1 MANSPCHDEHV
12 IYEIVKVKEGEAKI
26 DGYKVVN
33 GEKQFMG
40 TLLCGYRSA
49 EHELK
54 CAPKEGRPSDWRFE
68 IQDET
73 MRGTLVLPENKTPY
87 RKISLKRIRKG
98 A

>member
-1 MANSPCHDEHV
+1 VANSPCHDEHV

-49 EHELK
+49 EHELT